1 LESDFIVR
9 SQIGGE
15 YALET
20 GIFGFA
26 TPWGRGKL
34 CPISKKWEKKKKM
47 GCPIS
52 KKSMKSDFRSG
63 GNMGLKPRYSDAWR
77 LGDAENIEP
86 FQKKWVEKG
95 KSGMS
100 DLKKISEK

>member
-1 LESDFIVR
+1 LSDFQKVGKKEENGMSDLKKINEVR
-9 SQIGGE
+9 FQI
-15 YALET
+15 
-20 GIFGFA
+20 
-26 TPWGRGKL
+26 
-34 CPISKKWEKKKKM
+34 
-47 GCPIS
+47 
-52 KKSMKSDFRSG
+52 SG
-63 GNMGLKPRYSDAWR
+63 GNMGLEPRYSDAWR